1 MSFDSTSFDL
11 GVNYPWLRYAEDF
24 GATPAG
30 HCGVSLPETNA
41 RVSTD
46 FSHIRDCGATVVRWF
61 LFGDGRGGFT
71 CRDGIPLEPDSYL
84 LEDVAAALQV
94 AEHFGLRI
102 CFSLIDYLWLQT
114 PAPNAGSAHRDVL
127 HFAASRQAFLENVL
141 IPLFREFRG
150 HPSLFAWEIANEPEW
165 AIREFHRVGAAKM
178 RIADFR
184 AFAGQL
190 VRAVHEFA
198 EVPATLGSARL
209 MWLRAWSALNLDIY
223 QAHFYP
229 SCEAD
234 MGADLSKQLAALPI
248 LDKPLWLGELPAC
261 DPAHSNYSL
270 LAALNAC
277 RNAHLS
283 GAAAWRW
290 TAPDPTAPD
299 AAIGCVQPA
308 DLRQWSNSSLAGA
321 HSA

>member
-1 MSFDSTSFDL
+1 MSSDSTSFDL

-24 GATPAG
+24 GGTPAG

-41 RVSTD
+41 RVAAD
-46 FSHIRDCGATVVRWF
+46 FSRIRDCGASVVRWF
-61 LFGDGRGGFT
+61 LFGDGRGGFI

-94 AEHFGLRI
+94 AERSGLRI

-114 PAPNAGSAHRDVL
+114 LSPTKGSVHRDVL
-127 HFAASRQAFLENVL
+127 HFSASRQAFLENVL

-165 AIREFHRVGAAKM
+165 AIREFHRVRAAKM

-184 AFAGQL
+184 AFAGEL
-190 VRAVHEFA
+190 VRSVHEFA

-209 MWLRAWSALNLDIY
+209 MWLRAWSALNLDLY
-223 QAHFYP
+223 QAHYYP

-234 MGADLSKQLAALPI
+234 MGADLSKQLAALPN

-261 DPAHSNYSL
+261 DPTNSNYSL

-290 TAPDPTAPD
+290 TAPEPTASD
-299 AAIGCVQPA
+299 AGIGCVEPA
-308 DLRQWSNSSLAGA
+308 DLRRWSKSGFATA